1 MMSIPKII
9 EVMLCSFML
18 YLSLAIVTYAAQSAT
33 KPGAPSDAVVR
44 VKQADPCAERPSGQ
58 PNFVICDGETQQG
71 IRTVTGEV
79 LHIKGANLL
88 VKQSDGE
95 EVILHIDLSTQMG
108 VRIGP
113 GSRIKAKVNEVEGE
127 KYALSISPAQ

>member
-1 MMSIPKII
+1 MMSMPKVI

-18 YLSLAIVTYAAQSAT
+18 YLSLASAT
-33 KPGAPSDAVVR
+33 YVAASAPKPGTPSDAVVR
-44 VKQADPCAERPSGQ
+44 VKQADPCGETPSAQ
-58 PNFVICDGETQQG
+58 PNFMKCDGETQQG
-71 IRTVTGEV
+71 IRTITGQV

-113 GSRIKAKVNEVEGE
+113 GSRIEAKVNEVEGE
-127 KYALSISPAQ
+127 KYALSISLAQ